1 MKKIYA
7 GVLMVFMGLSGLSM
21 RAESRVS
28 GTQADALVKGASE
41 VILSEKSSVPS
52 FITFRED
59 AQQSF
64 GDPTLWL
71 RLNFGVDADFSL
83 QLLSQDEDL
92 LGNTHYRYQQNYKG
106 FPVEGTM
113 WLVHTRKGTIHS
125 VNGMIFSQ
133 LKADAVPG
141 LQENEALQIALSK
154 IGARTYKWQSAEEE
168 AWLKK
173 EQRDPSASFFP
184 KGRLCYAYDSR
195 NPKNAVYHLAYRFDI
210 YASEP
215 MSRSYVFIDAV
226 NGNVIDL
233 QDRIQE
239 VNTTA
244 TAVTGYAGTQ
254 TIITDSFGGSYR
266 LREAG
271 RGAGQGM
278 ETYDMQ
284 RGTNYAAAIDFTDAD
299 NIWNNVNANK
309 DQYATDAHLAT
320 EKTYDYYYSTY
331 GRNSINNAG
340 FKLLSYIHYS
350 TNYVNAYWDGSRMTY
365 GDGNATYTPLTSLDI
380 G

>member
-1 MKKIYA
+1 MA
-7 GVLMVFMGLSGLSM
+7 V
-21 RAESRVS
+21 SRS
-28 GTQADALVKGASE
+28 RNS
-41 VILSEKSSVPS
+41 
-52 FITFRED
+52 
-59 AQQSF
+59 
-64 GDPTLWL
+64 
-71 RLNFGVDADFSL
+71 
-83 QLLSQDEDL
+83 
-92 LGNTHYRYQQNYKG
+92 
-106 FPVEGTM
+106 
-113 WLVHTRKGTIHS
+113 
-125 VNGMIFSQ
+125 
-133 LKADAVPG
+133 
-141 LQENEALQIALSK
+141 
-154 IGARTYKWQSAEEE
+154 
-168 AWLKK
+168 
-173 EQRDPSASFFP
+173 SASFFP

-299 NIWNNVNANK
+299 NIWNNVNA
-309 DQYATDAHLAT
+309 
-320 EKTYDYYYSTY
+320 
-331 GRNSINNAG
+331 I
-340 FKLLSYIHYS
+340 
-350 TNYVNAYWDGSRMTY
+350 
-365 GDGNATYTPLTSLDI
+365 
-380 G
+380 